1 MRALI
6 INRKGQNRM
15 YPYYYFRY
23 PKPGYNPQLQN
34 CWNYPHAYQSY
45 YHPVHFYRTFPAVD
59 PQMFMSSA
67 KKMEVLMRDASTLL
81 VNMAESKKFS
91 YELMSAAQQSK
102 KDAVEKM
109 IKSTG
114 ISRIPAV
121 SYTPDGLSLHFE
133 SDKEDSQ
140 KCCDL
145 TLKLRWM

>member
-1 MRALI
+1 
-6 INRKGQNRM
+6 M
-15 YPYYYFRY
+15 YPYYYVRY
-23 PKPGYNPQLQN
+23 PRPGQYPHPQG
-34 CWNYPHAYQSY
+34 CWNYSPNYQAT
-45 YHPVHFYRTFPAVD
+45 YHPVHFHRTFPGVD
-59 PQMFMSSA
+59 PEMFMSSA

-102 KDAVEKM
+102 KREVERM

-114 ISRIPAV
+114 ISQIPSV

-133 SDKEDSQ
+133 SDKEENM

>member
-1 MRALI
+1 
-6 INRKGQNRM
+6 
-15 YPYYYFRY
+15 
-23 PKPGYNPQLQN
+23 
-34 CWNYPHAYQSY
+34 
-45 YHPVHFYRTFPAVD
+45 
-59 PQMFMSSA
+59 
-67 KKMEVLMRDASTLL
+67 MRDASTLL

-102 KDAVEKM
+102 KREVERM

-114 ISRIPAV
+114 ISQIPSV

-133 SDKEDSQ
+133 SDKEENM